1 MKYKLISLSNS
12 SHEYINQ
19 ETWKKILQLAGF
31 YGWQPLGTRPPS
43 MYRRP
48 EHIPAYGS
56 GSYFKR
62 EGESVST
69 EDASALALALE
80 KALDDIPDAL
90 HRPEDDLP
98 EWFSP
103 MERAIIEEGIESL
116 LLDFI
121 ARNPYEYFA
130 GSGKRHLIQFVK
142 FCKLG
147 SFLIL

>member
-12 SHEYINQ
+12 SRENINPK
-19 ETWKKILQLAGF
+19 TWKKVLQLASF
-31 YGWQPLGTRPPS
+31 YGWQPLGTNPPS

-48 EHIPAYGS
+48 ERMPAYWR

-62 EGESVST
+62 EGQSVST
-69 EDASALALALE
+69 EDASSLALALE
-80 KALDDIPDAL
+80 KALDDIPDVL

-116 LLDFI
+116 LLDLVS
-121 ARNPYEYFA
+121 RNPYEYFA